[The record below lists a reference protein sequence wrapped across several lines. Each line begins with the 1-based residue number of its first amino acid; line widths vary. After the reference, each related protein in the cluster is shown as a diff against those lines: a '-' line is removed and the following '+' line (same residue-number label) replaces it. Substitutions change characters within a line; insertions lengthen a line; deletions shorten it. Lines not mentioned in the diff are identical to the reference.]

1 MVMRVTSQTQQGSAM
16 NNIFRITE
24 NMFNAQ
30 KQITSGKKIHKPSD
44 DPSGMRDTL
53 ALRTNIKEVT
63 QYNRNITNNKLFLS
77 SGESALFR
85 LDLKK
90 NDARYQS

>member
-1 MVMRVTSQTQQGSAM
+1 MVMRVTSQTQQRSAL

-63 QYNRNITNNKLFLS
+63 QYNRNITNNKL
-77 SGESALFR
+77 
-85 LDLKK
+85 
-90 NDARYQS
+90 